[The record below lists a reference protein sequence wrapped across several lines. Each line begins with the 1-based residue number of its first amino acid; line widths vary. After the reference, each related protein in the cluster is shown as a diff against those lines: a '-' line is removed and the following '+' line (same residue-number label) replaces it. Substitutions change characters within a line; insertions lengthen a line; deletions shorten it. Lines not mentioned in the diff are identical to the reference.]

1 VRFWDASA
9 VLPVC
14 VAESTSS
21 QMKAIHQGDPD
32 VVVWWGSRVECV
44 SALCRLVREGRMTP
58 ANEVRVRSLLTQF
71 LDAAHTVAPTDD
83 IRARAERCLAVHP
96 LRAADALQLG
106 AALVWANERPSGL
119 GFVSLD
125 TRLRDAA
132 RREGFSVLPA

>member
-1 VRFWDASA
+1 MRFWDASA

-14 VAESTSS
+14 AAEATSS
-21 QMKAIHQGDPD
+21 KMRAIHLDDPNA
-32 VVVWWGSRVECV
+32 VVWWGSRVECV
-44 SALCRLVREGRMTP
+44 SAICRLVREGRLTT
-58 ANEVRVRSLLTQF
+58 ASEASVRHLLSQF
-71 LDAAHTVAPTDD
+71 IDAAHTIGPTDD
-83 IRARAERCLAVHP
+83 VRSRAERCLAVHP

-132 RREGFSVLPA
+132 RREAFTVLPS